1 MTFEQHLGRRRDHLC
16 ESLKKNVFC
25 GRNGKCSDSVAEMIM
40 VCCRER
46 KKVVTAPRNL
56 VVGERMEGH
65 EVVETGAK
73 SCSIFEDMFKS

>member
-1 MTFEQHLGRRRDHLC
+1 
-16 ESLKKNVFC
+16 
-25 GRNGKCSDSVAEMIM
+25 MIM

-46 KKVVTAPRNL
+46 KKVVTAPRSL